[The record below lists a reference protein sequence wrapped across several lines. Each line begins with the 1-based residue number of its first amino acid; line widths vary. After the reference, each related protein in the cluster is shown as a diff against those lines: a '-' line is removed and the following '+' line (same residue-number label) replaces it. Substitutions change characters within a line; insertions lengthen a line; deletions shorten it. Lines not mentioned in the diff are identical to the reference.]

1 MDILM
6 HTQYLKNNLIYC
18 KKEENIFT
26 MIRNKYDMIIGID
39 PDVDKSGVAELILK
53 KRLLEAKTLAFP
65 ELLDY
70 LQARKKMAEKGNYSL
85 IVVIEASWLISH
97 NWHKGNMDNYRT
109 AAAKGNSAGRN
120 HEVGRKI
127 VEMCRHYGIEV
138 IEQRPLKKCWKGPG
152 GKITHKELACFTG
165 LMGKTNQEMRDAA
178 LLAWNYAG
186 LPIRIRDCR

>member
-1 MDILM
+1 
-6 HTQYLKNNLIYC
+6 
-18 KKEENIFT
+18 
-26 MIRNKYDMIIGID
+26 MIIGID

-53 KRLLEAKTLAFP
+53 NRLLEATTLAFP

-85 IVVIEASWLISH
+85 VVIVEASWLISH
-97 NWHKGNMDNYRT
+97 NWHKGNKDNYRT

-138 IEQRPLKKCWKGPG
+138 IEQRPLRKCWKGSG
-152 GKITHKELACFTG
+152 GKITHKELAYFTG
-165 LMGKTNQEMRDAA
+165 IKNRTNQEMRDAA
-178 LLAWNYAG
+178 LLAWNYSG
-186 LPIRIRDCR
+186 LPIKIKV

>member
-1 MDILM
+1 M

-138 IEQRPLKKCWKGPG
+138 VEQRPLRKCWKGSG
-152 GKITHKELACFTG
+152 GKITQEELNSI
-165 LMGKTNQEMRDAA
+165 LSKRNMMPLKRSNQEVRDSVLIS
-178 LLAWNYAG
+178 LLHG
-186 LPIRIRDCR
+186 GIL